1 MASAT
6 STTRATGDP
15 KLSAMPSTGT
25 PRPNLTRQLVTDLLQ
40 LVQEGVVRPGTKLPT
55 EAALMERFSV
65 SRTVVRE
72 AISQLQASGIVRTY
86 QGRGSFVLATPDARE
101 FDVGQVDAGDLD
113 AVLSL
118 LEFRT
123 AVEVDAAG
131 LAALRRSPDQL
142 VQLTEALAAFASSSD
157 QPASAVDADFAFH
170 LQIAWSS
177 GNRHFAQLLESLGKG
192 MLAIPQSRLDPDS
205 RSFARVYDEHAAVH
219 DAIAS
224 SDPLAAQAAMRTHLA
239 NSARRLR
246 T

>member
-1 MASAT
+1 
-6 STTRATGDP
+6 
-15 KLSAMPSTGT
+15 MPSSAT

-55 EAALMERFSV
+55 EAALMDRFSV

-101 FDVGQVDAGDLD
+101 FDLGQVDVGDLD
-113 AVLSL
+113 SVLAL

-123 AVEVDAAG
+123 AIEVEGAA
-131 LAALRRSPDQL
+131 LAAQRRSPDQL
-142 VQLTEALAAFASSSD
+142 AQLTDALAAFADAHD

-170 LQIAWSS
+170 LQVAWSS

-205 RSFARVYDEHAAVH
+205 ASFARVYDEHAAVH
-219 DAIAS
+219 AAIEAA
-224 SDPLAAQAAMRTHLA
+224 DPLAAQAAMRTHLA

-246 T
+246 G

>member
-1 MASAT
+1 MSHDAEQEDA
-6 STTRATGDP
+6 DP
-15 KLSAMPSTGT
+15 RLSAMPSTGT
-25 PRPNLTRQLVTDLLQ
+25 PRPNLTRQLVSDLLQ

-72 AISQLQASGIVRTY
+72 ALSQLQASGIVRTY

-101 FDVGQVDAGDLD
+101 FDVGTVPADDLE
-113 AVLSL
+113 AVLAL

-123 AVEVDAAG
+123 GVEVEAAG
-131 LAALRRSPDQL
+131 LAARRRSPDQL
-142 VQLTEALAAFASSSD
+142 AQLAQSLAEFAESGD

-170 LQIAWSS
+170 LQVAWSS

-192 MLAIPQSRLDPDS
+192 MLAIPRSRLGGDAQA
-205 RSFARVYDEHAAVH
+205 FARVYAEHAAIH
-219 DAIAS
+219 EAIES

-246 T
+246 A

>member
-1 MASAT
+1 
-6 STTRATGDP
+6 
-15 KLSAMPSTGT
+15 MPSPGT

-101 FDVGQVDAGDLD
+101 FDIGEVDVADLD
-113 AVLSL
+113 SVLAL

-123 AVEVDAAG
+123 AIEVEAAG

-142 VQLTEALAAFASSSD
+142 VQLTETLAAFASSTE
-157 QPASAVDADFAFH
+157 QPASAVEADFAFH
-170 LQIAWSS
+170 LQVAWSS
-177 GNRHFAQLLESLGKG
+177 GNRHFAQLLESLGRG
-192 MLAIPQSRLDPDS
+192 MLAIPQSRLDPDAQ
-205 RSFARVYDEHAAVH
+205 SFARVYDEHAAVH

-224 SDPLAAQAAMRTHLA
+224 GDPFAAQSAMRTHLA

-246 T
+246 A